1 MQNPVMKQI
10 YISLLKC
17 KFNHIEIDPTQF
29 LFLPLIWEQRNT
41 KNNTPALCEWA
52 IGSRMIDL
60 FLTHDDFLP
69 DNAFIKHARRQPI
82 LFQMSSLK
90 KCLKPMFIDIY
101 KSAGKRRLCETYPFI
116 IYGRVIF
123 KTSSGCSYYYSLL
136 NFKSNKTLLWDK
148 SRLSLERDWEKHNIH
163 ITIEIQQFEQIIKN
177 ILNMKNHNYL
187 KQFLLKLFR
196 NKLYFKNVT
205 SKLTDSGLQW

>member
-1 MQNPVMKQI
+1 
-10 YISLLKC
+10 
-17 KFNHIEIDPTQF
+17 
-29 LFLPLIWEQRNT
+29 
-41 KNNTPALCEWA
+41 
-52 IGSRMIDL
+52 
-60 FLTHDDFLP
+60 
-69 DNAFIKHARRQPI
+69 
-82 LFQMSSLK
+82 
-90 KCLKPMFIDIY
+90 MFIDIY

-205 SKLTDSGLQW
+205 SKLTDSGLQCYSCKQEEEDRAHFFPLQIHNEIFQKLFSCFINLKILKKAPEISPFFFNVTMPINHTSNILIKSVAKFIYNLRYGEVMLQYI